1 MSHEGKNTWDPR
13 TQTRMCDLVGIPWH
27 FPLYHNTNKRTA
39 TLYVMEL
46 EGQGGDAQRKTI
58 LNSGYLVM
66 VEICMIFSF
75 SFFLF
80 SRKCRGGKPSGIMGK
95 SVSSGAWLQ
104 MIIVIPSLVV
114 LLLPSFSYSLNLA
127 QQLEGHFSKTQ
138 VRPYYSPLLQ
148 TLP

>member
-1 MSHEGKNTWDPR
+1 MH
-13 TQTRMCDLVGIPWH
+13 GIPEHKPECVTLWAHLAISH
-27 FPLYHNTNKRTA
+27 FITTQIKGQPHY
-39 TLYVMEL
+39 MSWGWGG
-46 EGQGGDAQRKTI
+46 GQGEDTQRKTI

-80 SRKCRGGKPSGIMGK
+80 SRKCRGWKPSGIMGK

-127 QQLEGHFSKTQ
+127 QQLEGHFSKIQ
-138 VRPYYSPLLQ
+138 VRPYSSPLLQ
-148 TLP
+148 TLL